1 MKKKYLILLG
11 FIFVNYSV
19 LFSQTNLE
27 ICSQLINQSV
37 KSIDSLLNKNDD
49 SIKLDIILPSSY
61 EELRPFIV
69 NSFLSN
75 GFSLLKD
82 SSNVNLIYALTD
94 INVSYS
100 NINQFSF
107 FSDDELIREISISGS
122 TIFVNKSQQPYK
134 FYYNYSDTVKYIDIE
149 SLENKNLKFT
159 QGKIPEQPILK
170 NLIQP
175 VIIVGVLISTV
186 ILFFTVRSR

>member
-49 SIKLDIILPSSY
+49 AIKLDIILPSSY